1 MKSAW
6 TVRLVAQAARD
17 YQEAIS
23 RSAQDFGAMQ
33 AEVYAQTLALA
44 VEALP
49 ENGPKTIGV
58 EAREEIGSGISTL
71 HAARHKR
78 KASHFLVFRFLEPRT
93 VEILRILH
101 GRMDLARHLSQ
112 AQEPPVH

>member
-6 TVRLVAQAARD
+6 TVRLVAQSERD
-17 YQEAIS
+17 YQEAIK

-33 AEVYAQTLALA
+33 AEIYAQNLALT
-44 VEALP
+44 VDALR
-49 ENGPKTIGV
+49 EKGPKTIGV
-58 EAREEIGSGISTL
+58 KAREEIGPGIFTL

-101 GRMDLARHLSQ
+101 DQMDLARHVSQ
-112 AQEPPVH
+112 GQEPPVH